1 MSTENEKMT
10 VTGLEQAENRKEAE
24 YDLVSALLEAT
35 EYQTDEDNIVE
46 AEIKRKIFNEE
57 TQKDEW
63 KFFFSVRLHP
73 ISEPDVRK
81 CRKASTSYMKNPNG
95 KNLPPIEKDF
105 DSVKFNSLLI
115 YTATVPE
122 DQQSIWG
129 NKKVMEKFD
138 FMEAWETIDKLLTV
152 GEKRRLS
159 DLVMQISGLDDDED
173 ETMDQ
178 ETFQ

>member
-1 MSTENEKMT
+1 MSTETEKKN
-10 VTGLEQAENRKEAE
+10 VTGLDQAENRKEAE
-24 YDLVSALLEAT
+24 YDLVSALLEAA
-35 EYQTDEDNIVE
+35 EYQTDEDNITE

-63 KFFFSVRLHP
+63 KFFFSVKLHP

-105 DSVKFNSLLI
+105 DPVKFNAMLI

-122 DQQSIWG
+122 DQQNIWG

-138 FMEAWETIDKLLTV
+138 LMEPWETIDKLVTV
-152 GEKRRLS
+152 GEKKRLS
-159 DLVMQISGLDDDED
+159 DLVVSISGLDDDD
-173 ETMDQ
+173 EAMDQ